1 MSPIDSEFKKAKI
14 KVIDSS
20 AFHGGVPRR
29 DFFKT
34 PSIVL
39 VKANLCPHCVRY
51 APEFIK
57 FKHHVGAL
65 DFYAMDA
72 DTNKAYLAKYG
83 SKMGVKGYPT
93 ILKIVDGKIV
103 RYDNDDRTMPNL
115 IKFACSGG
123 LC

>member
-1 MSPIDSEFKKAKI
+1 MSTASDFKQAKI
-14 KVIDSS
+14 KIIDSTM
-20 AFHGGVPRR
+20 FHGGNPKR

-34 PSIVL
+34 PSVVL
-39 VKANLCPHCVRY
+39 VFAEWCGFCTRFKGDY
-51 APEFIK
+51 IK

-72 DTNKAYLAKYG
+72 DTNKAYLTKYG
-83 SKMGVKGYPT
+83 SKMGVRGYPT
-93 ILKIVDGKIV
+93 ILKIVDGKIT

>member
-1 MSPIDSEFKKAKI
+1 MSTASDFKQAKI
-14 KVIDSS
+14 KIIDSS
-20 AFHGGVPRR
+20 TFHGGSPKR

-34 PSIVL
+34 PSVVL
-39 VKANLCPHCVRY
+39 VFTEWCGYCKSFKKDY
-51 APEFIK
+51 IK

-83 SKMGVKGYPT
+83 SKMGVRGYPT
-93 ILKIVDGKIV
+93 ILKIVDGKIT